1 MKKKKQIRE
10 KIKKFWT
17 DRSKTVDVPRLESQV
32 NFQRDAKMADLYV
45 KSEIAVINA
54 ELPLSNNDI
63 LVDLGAGNGRFS
75 LLFAPKVCSVVA
87 VEYMNDFTAAI
98 IEQAKEHGY
107 TNIEVISSPV
117 ENFCR
122 ENYADIIF
130 VSGLLHYLDCEQ
142 YNLTINNISKTLKQG
157 GTLFL
162 RETISVLEDE
172 FIVDKFSEELN
183 AHYCSIYRT
192 GKQHIE
198 ALNKEQ
204 FKLLKFRPFFED
216 GSVLNKRLET
226 RLHYFVFKKT

>member
-1 MKKKKQIRE
+1 MNRE
-10 KIKKFWT
+10 EIKKFWI
-17 DRSKTVDVPRLESQV
+17 DRSKKIDVPRLESQV
-32 NFQRDAKMADLYV
+32 NFQRDAEMADLYV
-45 KSEIAVINA
+45 KNEIAVINT

-75 LLFAPKVCSVVA
+75 LLFAPKVRNVVA
-87 VEYMNDFTAAI
+87 VEYIKDFTVSI
-98 IEQAKEHGY
+98 VEQAKDRGY
-107 TNIEVISSPV
+107 ANIEVINLSA

-130 VSGLLHYLDCEQ
+130 VSGLFNNLDCEQ
-142 YNLTINNISKTLKQG
+142 YNLTISNISKTLKQG

-204 FKLLKFRPFFED
+204 FKLIKYGPFFKD

-226 RLHYFVFKKT
+226 RLHFFVFKH